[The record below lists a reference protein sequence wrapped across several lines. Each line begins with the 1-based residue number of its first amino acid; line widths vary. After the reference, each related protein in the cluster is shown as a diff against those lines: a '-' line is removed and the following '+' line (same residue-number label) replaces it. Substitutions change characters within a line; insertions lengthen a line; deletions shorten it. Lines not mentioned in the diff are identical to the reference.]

1 MKKWKSN
8 LILLSSLSLLPA
20 TLISSSCMLKEKK
33 TKREIEKII
42 GDKIWEYDAVFK
54 NNTPVKINKT
64 NFIFKD
70 YFHKFA
76 IGKLEKLE
84 EYYKDYLVL
93 DIHPTW
99 NVSYFK
105 STDETE
111 SKKDNTIAII
121 LKKEFGQ
128 VVGLY
133 KKIDDNWKE
142 QIKNWTIMKL
152 GWMLF
157 KREYNFSFNKED
169 KTLAFNLYH
178 YSIIYGD
185 NAETMTLQIQNSK
198 FSLDER
204 SNIKSTQFKADL
216 IVGENLQATEGISI
230 PLDAELKLLRTI
242 DM

>member
-1 MKKWKSN
+1 
-8 LILLSSLSLLPA
+8 
-20 TLISSSCMLKEKK
+20 MLKEKK
-33 TKREIEKII
+33 IKQEIEEII

-54 NNTPVKINKT
+54 NNTPVKIDKT
-64 NFIFKD
+64 DFVFKD

-99 NVSYFK
+99 NVSYFNRDDK
-105 STDETE
+105 TE

-133 KKIDDNWKE
+133 DKIDGNWKE
-142 QIKNWTIMKL
+142 QFKSLDILKI
-152 GWMLF
+152 GWLMF
-157 KREYNFSFNKED
+157 KKEYKFSFNEED
-169 KTLAFNLYH
+169 KTLAFALYR
-178 YSIIYGD
+178 YLIFYGKEKED
-185 NAETMTLQIQNSK
+185 EELKTMYFHIHNSK

-204 SNIKSTQFKADL
+204 SNIKRTQFKADL
-216 IVGENLQATEGISI
+216 VVGYIIKKTDGVLI